1 MNSTKKTIN
10 GNEYE
15 MLHFG
20 SKLSLRLAS
29 QIADALKV
37 DADTDTTNIQGMVIK
52 LIANDK
58 FPDLV
63 ERLCEGITY
72 KGMKIDFDSH
82 FSDYRKD
89 LLPCVGMS
97 LKENIVPFFDPRA
110 LESLFETALADL
122 A

>member
-1 MNSTKKTIN
+1 
-10 GNEYE
+10 

-29 QIADALKV
+29 QIADALKGTG
-37 DADTDTTNIQGMVIK
+37 DIDTSNIQGMVIQ

-63 ERLCEGITY
+63 ERLCDNITF
-72 KGMKIDFDSH
+72 KGLKIDFDNH
-82 FSDYRKD
+82 FSNYRKD

-97 LKENIVPFFDPRA
+97 LKENIVPFFDPQA